1 MLELRRKIFT
11 LSNYISVLDYLLRGY
26 LKERRGKN
34 LTKTLAQKFE
44 QCVLDVIREVIKWK
58 SYFRMKLIFEGAIAE
73 ERVEP
78 MEKSQ
83 RIRITFQPS
92 QVHGQGEGTRAR

>member
-34 LTKTLAQKFE
+34 LTKILAQKFE
-44 QCVLDVIREVIKWK
+44 QCVLDVIREVRTFNNTVIKWK
-58 SYFRMKLIFEGAIAE
+58 SYFRRSDSG
-73 ERVEP
+73 
-78 MEKSQ
+78 
-83 RIRITFQPS
+83 
-92 QVHGQGEGTRAR
+92 GEGRADGKKPKNPDHLPAKSSARSG